1 METRTNAKKKKKGGH
16 FAEFLRKDTATMF
29 IPIVF
34 IAINNYALFNDFF
47 T

>member
-1 METRTNAKKKKKGGH
+1 METRTNAKKKGGH
-16 FAEFLRKDTATMF
+16 FAEILRKDTATTF
-29 IPIVF
+29 IPIDF